1 MCPGPP
7 ANSIPTVTSTPTKT
21 ATSLQLSDADI
32 SDINDLED
40 DVNATES
47 TVYHDSSSSTDFD
60 NSLPADKQPTYLV
73 FESALMLL
81 FSNCFIC
88 KSNFV
93 TVEKLMVG
101 SLLRIKQV
109 CSQCSN
115 IFEWCSQPYIGKVP
129 AGNILI
135 SAAILY
141 TGCLPPKA
149 LRMFKTLNCA
159 SITRKT
165 YFRHQNTYL
174 QPAISL
180 VWERHQRKLLSE
192 LMIEKKGIVIAG
204 DGRADSPGYSPKYR
218 SYSIIDIN
226 KNNVVDVK

>member
-1 MCPGPP
+1 MRVGKLIIMHIAVMNTILFLESQTEFIEVCHVSAQCDLLCPAPP
-7 ANSIPTVTSTPTKT
+7 ANSIPVTSIPIKSG
-21 ATSLQLSDADI
+21 TSLQLSDTDI

-40 DVNATES
+40 DVNTTVDATG
-47 TVYHDSSSSTDFD
+47 SSTDLD
-60 NSLPADKQPTYLV
+60 NYLPADKQPIYLV

-81 FSNCFIC
+81 FSSCFIC
-88 KSNFV
+88 KSKFV
-93 TVEKLMVG
+93 IVEKLMVG
-101 SLLRIKQV
+101 SLLRINQV

-141 TGCLPPKA
+141 SGCLPAKA

-165 YFRHQNTYL
+165 YFGIKTLICSL
-174 QPAISL
+174 QLA
-180 VWERHQRKLLSE
+180 
-192 LMIEKKGIVIAG
+192 
-204 DGRADSPGYSPKYR
+204 
-218 SYSIIDIN
+218 
-226 KNNVVDVK
+226 